1 MGIRGINQNKSTELD
16 TFCKVSENVK
26 ISKPAE
32 SSNSLSEKEN
42 NQNDVINAV
51 GKINKFLEGEGT
63 HLQYEK
69 HDVLNQ
75 MIIKLIDNNTNEVIK
90 EIPSRKVL
98 DMVAKLCEM
107 AGVLVNKKA

>member
-1 MGIRGINQNKSTELD
+1 MEIRGASQSRQPSVEKTY
-16 TFCKVSENVK
+16 KVPENIKVLK
-26 ISKPAE
+26 PVETSKPI
-32 SSNSLSEKEN
+32 SEKEDN
-42 NQNDVINAV
+42 ETEIKNAV
-51 GKINKFLEGEGT
+51 GKINKIIEGGGS

-75 MIIKLIDNNTNEVIK
+75 MIIKVIDDETSEVIR

-107 AGVLVNKKA
+107 AGVLVDKKA